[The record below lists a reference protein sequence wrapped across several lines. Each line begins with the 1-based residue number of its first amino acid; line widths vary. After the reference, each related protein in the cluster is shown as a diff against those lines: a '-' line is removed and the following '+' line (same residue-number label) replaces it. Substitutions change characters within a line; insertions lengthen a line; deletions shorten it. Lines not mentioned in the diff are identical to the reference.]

1 MKITET
7 KLKGCFII
15 EPDVFGDNRGWF
27 MESFSKQKFEEA
39 GIVFAGDLVQD
50 NQSFSAKKGTL
61 RGIHFQKDPHAQTKI
76 VRCTRGSLYDVAVD
90 LRKDSPTYKQWFGI
104 ELSAENKKQLYVP
117 RGFGHGFVTLE
128 ENVEIQYKTDN
139 YYNFEADGGIIY
151 NDSEIGIEWP
161 IDIELVLSEKDE
173 NLKPLAE
180 TEVDF

>member
-1 MKITET
+1 MKVTET
-7 KLKGCFII
+7 KLKGCYII

-27 MESFSKQKFEEA
+27 MESFSKQKLEEA
-39 GIVFAGDLVQD
+39 GIVFEGELVQD

-76 VRCTRGSLYDVAVD
+76 VRCTKGSLFDVAVD

-128 ENVEIQYKTDN
+128 EDVEIQYKTDN

-161 IDIELVLSEKDE
+161 IDIELVLSEKDQ